1 MFFLNSLSLP
11 PLLRISFERVENTH
25 TQNHRRKEIIGS
37 TCVRS
42 KTDYTEHTKST
53 FASSTM
59 FGRPGN
65 GFGSTGGAGGPAGV
79 SNTTTNNTNIPRTFD
94 LEGPPEDC
102 ISRLRWSPLSCPIEL
117 LGVSSW
123 DKTVRVYQVQQPQPD
138 QVQSNPMAMQ
148 RHTLPVLDLSFSS
161 DGRAFYGGCCKT
173 AVEWNLTTNQT
184 RQVAAHELPVSCVE
198 YVNNGVAQEMLIT
211 CGWDGKVRFWDLRQ
225 QAPVKEE
232 NLGAPIHSMDASTS
246 PMATFATGRKIT
258 VYNLQSMSK
267 FSEVESHSMVKYG
280 LRAVA
285 NLKNHTGLL
294 MGSSEGRVALV
305 PLNAQA
311 TPNLSCCFKAHC
323 IENAPAKNHFTMFPT
338 NFVSA
343 HPEAAAAVSGGA
355 DGAVRVW
362 NLSTKS
368 RTFELPARQHNGQAV
383 PCSAGALSA
392 RGTMIGFA
400 LSYDWSMGKEGYDR
414 SQPRA
419 VSILPVNPAWL
430 PK

>member
-1 MFFLNSLSLP
+1 LGKDTTQKAL
-11 PLLRISFERVENTH
+11 ISHSKNETH
-25 TQNHRRKEIIGS
+25 
-37 TCVRS
+37 
-42 KTDYTEHTKST
+42 YFTKRT
-53 FASSTM
+53 GFYLM
-59 FGRPGN
+59 FGRSGN
-65 GFGSTGGAGGPAGV
+65 TFGSAGNAGGPAGGGV
-79 SNTTTNNTNIPRTFD
+79 ANNGVNNASNNPRTFD
-94 LEGPPEDC
+94 LEGPPDDC
-102 ISRLRWSPLSCPIEL
+102 VSRLRWSPLSCPIEL
-117 LGVSSW
+117 LGVTSW

-138 QVQSNPMAMQ
+138 QVQSSPMAMQ
-148 RHTLPVLDLSFSS
+148 RHNLPVLDMSFAS
-161 DGRAFYGGCCKT
+161 DGRAFFGGCCKT

-184 RQVAAHELPVSCVE
+184 RQVAAHDLPVSCLE

-225 QAPVKEE
+225 QAPAKEE

-267 FSEVESHSMVKYG
+267 FSEVESHSMVKYSI
-280 LRAVA
+280 RTVA

-362 NLSTKS
+362 NLATKS
-368 RTFELPARQHNGQAV
+368 RTFELAPRLHNNQAV
-383 PCSAGALSA
+383 PCSAGALNA

-414 SQPRA
+414 TQPRA
-419 VSILPVNPAWL
+419 VSILPVNPSWL